1 MLPDMGMLQRIEFL
15 LLALAGCINQQ
26 DLRIIEYLLAEN
38 RVFREVVG
46 KKRLRLTD
54 DQRRRL
60 AVKGKLLG
68 RRLLREFA
76 SIVTPDTILRWHH
89 RLIAMKWDYSSK
101 RGPGR
106 PHLATIIRRLVVRF
120 AVENRH
126 WGYGKLQGA
135 LEHLGHTVSTESIA
149 NILRENGLEPA
160 PERSKR
166 KTWHEFLRT
175 HWDTLAAADF
185 FTVEVWS
192 WCGLVTYYVL
202 VFMDLSTR
210 RVHLGGIATNPN
222 TAWMMQIAKNVTD
235 PFDGF
240 LREKQFLI
248 IDRDTKYCEAF
259 RHLMESVGIEPIRL
273 PPRSPNMNAYME
285 RFVKSIKHESTDQLL
300 LFSERSLRRVI
311 SEYIEFYNGERF
323 HQGMGNQLLAEPDA
337 RMNDDGEVT
346 CRERL
351 GGLLR
356 YYYRQAA

>member
-1 MLPDMGMLQRIEFL
+1 MGTLQRFEFL
-15 LLALAGCINQQ
+15 LLALAGCINRH
-26 DLRIIEYLLAEN
+26 DFLIIDYLLAEN
-38 RVFREVVG
+38 RVYREIVG

-54 DQRRRL
+54 EQRRRL

-68 RRLLREFA
+68 RKMLREFA

-89 RLIAMKWDYSSK
+89 RLVAMKWDYSAK

-106 PHLATIIRRLVVRF
+106 PRLAIIIRRLVVRF
-120 AVENRH
+120 ALENRS

-135 LEHLGHTVSTESIA
+135 IEHLGHTISTESIA
-149 NILRENGLEPA
+149 NILRENGIEPTS
-160 PERSKR
+160 ERSRR
-166 KTWHEFLRT
+166 KTWNEFLKT
-175 HWDTLAAADF
+175 HWDTMAAADF

-192 WCGLVTYYVL
+192 WRGLVTYYML

-210 RVHLGGIATNPN
+210 RVHLGGITTNPN

-240 LREKQFLI
+240 LEDKKFLI

-259 RHLMESVGIEPIRL
+259 RHVLRTAGTEPIRL

-285 RFVKSIKHESTDQLL
+285 RFVKSIKHESTDQLI
-300 LFSERSLRRVI
+300 LFSERSLHRVV
-311 SEYIEFYNGERF
+311 SEYLEFYNGERF
-323 HQGMGNQLLAEPDA
+323 HQGMHNQPLTEPESCTT
-337 RMNDDGEVT
+337 DDGEVT

-356 YYYRQAA
+356 YYHRQAA

>member
-1 MLPDMGMLQRIEFL
+1 MLPDMGMFRRIEFL
-15 LLALAGCINQQ
+15 LLALAGCINQH
-26 DLRIIEYLLAEN
+26 DLRIIEYLLEEN
-38 RVFREVVG
+38 RVFHEVVG

-54 DQRRRL
+54 EQRRRL

-68 RRLLREFA
+68 RKLLSEFA
-76 SIVTPDTILRWHH
+76 SIVTPDTILRRHH
-89 RLIAMKWDYSSK
+89 RLIAMKWDYSAK

-106 PHLATIIRRLVVRF
+106 PRLATFIRRLVVRF
-120 AVENRH
+120 ALENRH

-166 KTWHEFLRT
+166 KTWHEFLRI
-175 HWDTLAAADF
+175 HWDTMAAADF
-185 FTVEVWS
+185 CTVEVWS
-192 WCGLVTYYVL
+192 WRGLLTYYVL

-210 RVHLGGIATNPN
+210 RVHLGGITTNPS

-259 RHLMESVGIEPIRL
+259 RHLLKSADIEPVRL

-285 RFVKSIKHESTDQLL
+285 RFVKSIKHESTDQLI